1 MAIRQPIVTVV
12 GQVDHGKTT
21 LLDTIRGTCIA
32 KREAGAITQ
41 KISFT
46 GVPSTLIRERCDKIL
61 KNFNI
66 SLEIPGFLF
75 IDTPGHAAF
84 TTLRK
89 RGGALSDLAILIIDI
104 NEGIK
109 EQTKESIEI
118 LKANKV
124 PFVVALNKVDL
135 VSGWRKL
142 SDTLT
147 ESIEK
152 QAQFTTT
159 DFEKKLYNIMAQIS
173 MHGFDSDLFFRISK
187 FEKQLALIP
196 CSAKTGEG
204 LPELIAMLAGL
215 SQRYLKDKLEIGK
228 EAKGMILE
236 IKKEKGMTNAEAILF
251 DGEMKKTDIILAAT
265 LDKPVELKMRA
276 LFEAMP
282 LGQGYKAVDKT
293 EAASGLKIQFSGA
306 SAEDAIPGMP
316 FIALPEIKKEKL
328 IELENELSQDVKSVI
343 ETDSEGIVIKAES
356 LGSLEALI
364 FLLKKSN
371 IPIKKAGIGNI
382 NRTDFALAKSDI
394 ENEPLNAVILGFNVD
409 EEKEINELNAKEKN
423 VKILTSEVIY
433 HIIENLEKW
442 RHEREMEIQ
451 RESLKDLT
459 WPVKIKLLPNMCFH
473 DAKPAIFGV
482 KIESGV
488 LKKGIRLMDENGE
501 EVDYVKEIQS
511 EGKGA
516 EKAELNKEVAISLP
530 GTTYSRQLKQNQI
543 LYSNLNEEE
552 FLKLKENKKYLSP
565 MEVSLLQEIATIKRK
580 TKATWGI

>member
-1 MAIRQPIVTVV
+1 MTIRQPIVTVV

-46 GVPSTLIRERCDKIL
+46 EVPSELIKERCDKIL
-61 KNFNI
+61 KKFNI

-109 EQTKESIEI
+109 EQTRESIEI

-124 PFVVALNKVDL
+124 PFIVALNKVDL
-135 VSGWRKL
+135 ISGWRKL

-152 QAQFTTT
+152 QAQFTIT
-159 DFEKKLYNIMAQIS
+159 DFEKKLYNIMAQLSIY
-173 MHGFDSDLFFRISK
+173 GFDSDLFFRISK

-204 LPELIAMLAGL
+204 LPELIAMLSGL

-251 DGEMKKTDIILAAT
+251 DGEMKKTDIIIAAT
-265 LDKPVELKMRA
+265 LDKPIELKMRA

-282 LGQGYKAVDKT
+282 LGQGYKSADKV
-293 EAASGLKIQFSGA
+293 EASAGLRIQFSG
-306 SAEDAIPGMP
+306 SGEDAIPGMP
-316 FIALPEIKKEKL
+316 FIALSEIKKEKL
-328 IELENELSQDVKSVI
+328 TELENELSQDVQSVI
-343 ETDSEGIVIKAES
+343 ETDTEGIIIKAES

-382 NRTDFALAKSDI
+382 NRTDFALAKSNI
-394 ENEPLNAVILGFNVD
+394 ESEPLNAVILGFNVD
-409 EEKEINELNAKEKN
+409 EEKEIAEMNAKEKR
-423 VKILTSEVIY
+423 VKIIGSEVIY

-442 RHEREMEIQ
+442 RKERELEIQ

-459 WPVKIKLLPNMCFH
+459 WPAKIKLLPNMCFH

-482 KIESGV
+482 KIEAGL
-488 LKKGIRLMDENGE
+488 LKKGIKLMDENGE
-501 EVDYVKEIQS
+501 EVDHVKEIQS
-511 EGKGA
+511 DGKGA
-516 EKAELNKEVAISLP
+516 DKAEMNKEVAISLP
-530 GTTYSRQLKQNQI
+530 NTTYSRQLKQNQK
-543 LYSNLNEEE
+543 LYSDLKEEE

-565 MEVSLLQEIATIKRK
+565 VEILLLQEIAAIKRK